1 MTQNNLKIQKWVLPV
16 IVIAQFCC
24 ISLWFAGNGV
34 MPELVASF
42 NLSNQALGH
51 LTSAVQFGFILGTL
65 LFALLTIADRYS
77 PSRVFLISAIIGGG
91 CNLTMLWEQNTLVS
105 LLIFRFLTGFFL
117 AGIYPVGMK
126 IAADYFK
133 EGLEKSLGYLVGALV
148 LGTALP
154 HLLKGTS
161 GSSSW
166 HSVVIITTCLSLFGG
181 SLMVLLVP
189 DGPYRKAKLHLDTQT
204 LYKVFLNKPFRSAA
218 IGYFGHMWELYAFW
232 AFVPVILTTYSE
244 LSITTS
250 LNIPLWSFLIIA
262 VGSLG
267 CVLGGYVSQRAG
279 VKSTAFTAL
288 LLSLGCCVLSP
299 WAFGFESQYLFLV
312 FMLFWGMVVIA
323 DSPLFSTLVAN
334 NASPEIKGTALTIV
348 NCIGFAITIL
358 SIQLLTWLQEIMDP
372 TLIYVPL
379 MVGPLLGLFGF
390 KFKKETF
397 KIRSFLNNRL

>member
-1 MTQNNLKIQKWVLPV
+1 MTQNNLKIHKWVLPV
-16 IVIAQFCC
+16 IVLSQFCC

-51 LTSAVQFGFILGTL
+51 LTSAVQFGFISGTL

-77 PSRVFLISAIIGGG
+77 PSKVFLISAIIGGG
-91 CNLTMLWEQNTLVS
+91 CNLTMLWEHNTLVS

-133 EGLEKSLGYLVGALV
+133 EGLGKSLGYLVGALV

-154 HLLKGTS
+154 HLLKDTA

-166 HSVVIITTCLSLFGG
+166 SSVVIITTCLSLFGG
-181 SLMVLLVP
+181 IFMALLVP
-189 DGPYRKAKLHLDTQT
+189 DGPHRKAKLQLDTQT

-218 IGYFGHMWELYAFW
+218 MGYFGHMWELYAFW
-232 AFVPVILTTYSE
+232 AFVPVIVTTYSE
-244 LSITTS
+244 MSITTS

-262 VGSLG
+262 AGSLG
-267 CVLGGYVSQRAG
+267 CVMGGYVSQWAG
-279 VKSTAFTAL
+279 IKSTAFTTL
-288 LLSLGCCVLSP
+288 LLSLGCCVFSP
-299 WAFGFESQYLFLV
+299 WAFGFESEYLFLG

-358 SIQLLTWLQEIMDP
+358 SIQLLTWLQEILDP
-372 TLIYVPL
+372 TIIYVPL
-379 MVGPLLGLFGF
+379 MVGPLLGLFGLR
-390 KFKKETF
+390 F
-397 KIRSFLNNRL
+397 KIKNWR